1 MTTRTQSAIG
11 KKRIAVKLCAEAF
24 NTVESKAE
32 EIVLALFESTMKGH
46 PMSAKLLVELAEGS
60 VDLEGILNKDP
71 FRSLALRLGAE
82 PQVVN
87 ATMHKVPETDTY
99 STELLQG

>member
-1 MTTRTQSAIG
+1 
-11 KKRIAVKLCAEAF
+11 
-24 NTVESKAE
+24 
-32 EIVLALFESTMKGH
+32 
-46 PMSAKLLVELAEGS
+46 MSAKLLVELAEGS